1 MLLVLWML
9 SAFGHGLI
17 GHGLIGHGLIGHGT
31 RATLTSNTEI
41 QLHLGVVQIA

>member
-9 SAFGHGLI
+9 SAF

>member
-1 MLLVLWML
+1 ML
-9 SAFGHGLI
+9 SAFGHGLIGHGLI